1 MKMIKALLVDDE
13 ASSRN
18 VLKQLIFNFC
28 PEITICGE
36 ASSVETAFD
45 LIQSQKPQ
53 LVFLDIQMPN
63 GNGFS
68 LLRKF
73 DKIEFDVVF
82 VTGFDQF
89 AIEAIK
95 FNALDYLLKPVEVNE
110 LKKAVR
116 KSLQRIQE
124 KQSSTS
130 LVINLLSN
138 LNQDAEEKKIPLH
151 TSNQVRFVSLGEILY
166 FEANGNYSEIETMS
180 KERFISSKNL
190 KEFDE
195 MLEGLNQFI
204 RINRSVILNTKK
216 IKAYNKSEPFIITLI
231 NGKEFEISRR
241 KRNEVLER
249 IKGS

>member
-1 MKMIKALLVDDE
+1 MIKALLVDDE

-18 VLKQLIFNFC
+18 VLKQLLLNFC

-36 ASSVETAFD
+36 ASSAEVAYT
-45 LIQSQKPQ
+45 LIQIEQPQ

-73 DKIEFDVVF
+73 EKIDFDVVF

-110 LKKAVR
+110 LKKAVK
-116 KSLQRIQE
+116 KSLHRIQE

-138 LNQDAEEKKIPLH
+138 LNHAAEEKKIPLH

-166 FEANGNYSEIETMS
+166 FEANGNYSEIETLS

-190 KEFDE
+190 KEFED
-195 MLEGLNQFI
+195 MLEGVNQFV
-204 RINRSVILNTKK
+204 RINRSVILNTSK